1 MKLGRHDLYE
11 VTPTFP
17 MLTPGG
23 DALGPLKPHLSIRE
37 RGSAGFLKWLRLE
50 HPRAYR
56 NIKRRRPDLLSGGP
70 ASLGTIG
77 AFAAAVTAE
86 EDQAP
91 ADPGLMSQLFAL
103 AKGFMGSKHELEMAK
118 INAASAEA
126 GESPKQSTITE
137 TELDITRA
145 PIQAGFGN
153 MLPFLAVAGV
163 GTLIFMFARSQKF
176 I

>member
-1 MKLGRHDLYE
+1 MKVGHDLYE

-50 HPRAYR
+50 HPRAYQ

-70 ASLGTIG
+70 AALGTVG
-77 AFAAAVTAE
+77 AFAAAVGAE
-86 EDQAP
+86 DDQTP
-91 ADPGLMSQLFAL
+91 ASPGLMDQLFNL

-118 INAASAEA
+118 INATAATV
-126 GESPKQSTITE
+126 GDPPKQATVTE
-137 TELDITRA
+137 TALDITA
-145 PIQAGFGN
+145 QPITAGFGN
-153 MLPFLAVAGV
+153 MLPLLAIAGV
-163 GTLIFMFARSQKF
+163 GTLIFMFARGKRF